1 MLIFNTR
8 AADKI
13 YIGHKCVA
21 KEKSFKMRV
30 VISPAKAVGR
40 IIAPPSK
47 SVAHR
52 LLICA
57 ALSDGVS
64 VIRGI
69 SDCEDVAA
77 TLDCMTAMGI
87 RSERVGEDV
96 TVYGIGPK
104 MIKPMGT
111 LPCRESGSTLRFFIP
126 IALLSGRCVML
137 SGASSLLSRP
147 MTVYEN
153 MCREMGYAFISDEK
167 SITVKGP
174 LKSGEYS
181 VVGNVSSQFITGL
194 LFALPTLAKD
204 SRINITP
211 PVESRSYIDLTI
223 DALSKFGVEVIW
235 EDEHTLYIKGGQKYM
250 PMDVAVEGDYSGA
263 AFPEALNLFDGE
275 VVVDGLNPESIQ
287 GDRAYRRYYEQL
299 LRGVPTIHI
308 GNCPDLGPILFAVAA
323 AKHGGIF
330 SGTRRLKIK
339 ESDRAEAMATELRK
353 FGTAVTVGEDRVV
366 IFPAEFKKPIEPLYG
381 HNDHRIVMSLSIL
394 LSVVGG
400 EIIGAEAV
408 KKSYP
413 DFFSHL
419 SSLGIGVEIYDT

>member
-1 MLIFNTR
+1 
-8 AADKI
+8 
-13 YIGHKCVA
+13 
-21 KEKSFKMRV
+21 MRV
-30 VISPAKAVGR
+30 VISPARGAGR
-40 IIAPPSK
+40 IKAPPSK

-52 LLICA
+52 LLICS
-57 ALSDGVS
+57 ALADGVS

-87 RSERVGEDV
+87 KSERVGDDV
-96 TVYGIGPK
+96 TVWGINPK
-104 MIKPMGT
+104 GIRPIGE

-126 IALLSGRCVML
+126 IALISGRTAML
-137 SGASSLLSRP
+137 SGAASLLSRP
-147 MTVYEN
+147 MTVYVN
-153 MCREMGYAFISDEK
+153 MCQQMGYAFISDEK

-174 LKSGEYS
+174 LRSGEYS
-181 VVGNVSSQFITGL
+181 VVGNVSSQFISGL
-194 LFALPTLAKD
+194 LFALPTLSGD
-204 SRINITP
+204 SRIKIAP

-223 DALSKFGVEVIW
+223 DALSKFGVKVAW
-235 EDEHTLYIKGGQKYM
+235 EDEHTLFIAGGQKYI
-250 PMDVAVEGDYSGA
+250 PTELSVEGDFSGA
-263 AFPEALNLFDGE
+263 AFPDALNLFDGE
-275 VVVDGLNPESIQ
+275 VEIDGLNPDSIQ
-287 GDRAYRRYYEQL
+287 GDRVYKRYYEQL

-366 IFPAEFKKPIEPLYG
+366 IFPADFHSPTEPLYG
-381 HNDHRIVMSLSIL
+381 HNDHRIVMSLAIL

-400 EIIGAEAV
+400 EIIGADAV

-413 DFFSHL
+413 DFFAHL
-419 SSLGIGVEIYDT
+419 SALGIGVEIYDT

>member
-1 MLIFNTR
+1 
-8 AADKI
+8 
-13 YIGHKCVA
+13 
-21 KEKSFKMRV
+21 MRV
-30 VISPAKAVGR
+30 VISPAKGAGR
-40 IIAPPSK
+40 IKAPPSK

-57 ALSDGVS
+57 ALSSGVS

-77 TLDCMTAMGI
+77 TLDCMAALGI
-87 RSERVGEDV
+87 KSERVGDDV
-96 TVYGIGPK
+96 TVWGKDPRE
-104 MIKPMGT
+104 IKPTGT

-126 IALLSGRCVML
+126 IALISGRCAML
-137 SGASSLLSRP
+137 SGAPSLLSRP

-153 MCREMGYAFISDEK
+153 TCAQMGYAFISDGK
-167 SITVKGP
+167 SIAVQGP

-181 VVGNVSSQFITGL
+181 VVGNVSSQFISGL
-194 LFALPTLAKD
+194 LFALPTLSRD
-204 SRINITP
+204 SRIRITP
-211 PVESRSYIDLTI
+211 PIESRSYIDLTV
-223 DALSKFGVEVIW
+223 DALSKFGVKVIW
-235 EDEHTLYIKGGQKYM
+235 EDEHTLYIRGGQKYL
-250 PMDVAVEGDYSGA
+250 PTELSVEGDFSGA
-263 AFPEALNLFDGE
+263 AFPDALNLFDGE
-275 VVVDGLNPESIQ
+275 VEIDGLNPESIQ
-287 GDRAYRRYYEQL
+287 GDKVYKRYYEQL

-353 FGTAVTVGEDRVV
+353 FGTAVTVSEDRVV
-366 IFPAEFKKPIEPLYG
+366 IFPADFHKPTEPLYG
-381 HNDHRIVMSLSIL
+381 HNDHRIVMSLAIL

-413 DFFSHL
+413 DFFAHL
-419 SSLGIGVEIYDT
+419 SSLGIGVEIYDA